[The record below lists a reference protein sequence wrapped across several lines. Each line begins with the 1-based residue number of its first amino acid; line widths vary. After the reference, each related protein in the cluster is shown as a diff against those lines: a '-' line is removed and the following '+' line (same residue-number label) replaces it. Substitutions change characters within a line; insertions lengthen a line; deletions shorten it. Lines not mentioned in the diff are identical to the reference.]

1 MERIS
6 GKIKRAKRRLRDSG
20 LVQKLM
26 AAVFIASTVLTPI
39 TPVYAATAQDTG
51 PETATVTLTETVNG
65 TLSFEGTDQMS
76 KTVEVGTEVTV
87 LATADEGY
95 FADSLSVFTSDTE
108 AEAVEVK
115 DGKAT
120 FTVNGDV
127 TVTAAFYENGSA
139 GSAALEPVE
148 VKEQRSGNIASVE
161 QYVRENMDPQYV
173 GELADG
179 SDLTRADML
188 HVTTTVVDGSQLPE
202 GTLDALWADDDGDGL
217 SDHWEAMIS
226 HGLGYA
232 ILFEADPDADYY
244 VAWVGAD
251 IEGAKLT
258 DWAAAENNAD
268 ANMRDGFIMDEATG
282 LVYVPKSYTTYDDDG
297 TLNALSSRM
306 QLVYTAQDASA
317 EAAFDIAVDSAIED
331 DGIARSGKVSASV
344 SSPYTNVVLA
354 GDEDARA
361 ALRSQSIDS
370 VTVNGIEYDAESGMW
385 SYDAE
390 TGAIELHIAPQS
402 IHVLTVSLSNS
413 ILKDVAAFF
422 GITPRA
428 FPASQNI
435 LGTWEFTTAP
445 KVGGVIRAN
454 ATVGYDG
461 DGVYTDDVYG
471 DRLNYWKMP
480 ATDVEHGMENDGPLN
495 IARKALGLENVNL
508 SGLFITGHSLMR
520 YADTPAQTVS
530 GSNSTVGTVK
540 IPQRMFISLVCS
552 HVGINDKFQID
563 SDYNHNNEGYEYS
576 GKVQF
581 RIMSVSG
588 NTAIVGVVVPTSFS
602 QAGGGFYKIKW
613 KLGEG
618 GIRLT
623 KESASPD
630 ISEGN
635 PLYSI
640 EGAVYGVYSDA
651 SCTKLVT
658 KLTVDE
664 DGKAEYWGLSP
675 ATYYVKEITAPE
687 GFFLDTSVHK
697 VTVPGGSYVNVTV
710 EDVPAGDPAVVMVGK
725 YDGEKT
731 YSELDG
737 NMPQGSASLAGAEF
751 TIEYYDTLDY
761 DDYDSLKEAGV
772 EPTRSWVIKTD
783 DSGYARLSE
792 SYLVSGDELFYF
804 NGQVQIPRGTLVMY
818 ESKAP
823 EGYILNEDYVS
834 FQKIQEA
841 TDPAITYNTAQAP
854 EEVIRGGV
862 SIQKVDASTGTTP
875 EGGASLAG
883 IEFSIINDNEND
895 VIVGGE
901 TFAPGEVVMTITTD
915 DDGRAST
922 GADALPYGSF
932 TIRESKTNDT
942 FLNTSDD
949 MHVTISEDGK
959 VYEFTAA
966 DEVVRGGV
974 EITKRDIESDL
985 STPLGGAASFDG
997 VTFEVTSLNDNPVVV
1012 GGLTYGKGDVVATL
1026 TIKDGYAATAER
1038 LLPAGDYALQEAEG
1052 TEGYNLNGKVYE
1064 FTIAED
1070 GVLVNP
1076 ATAEDGHI
1084 HNQVKRS
1091 DLEFTK
1097 KSDTTAERLAAVAF
1111 KVTSQTTGESHVI
1124 VTDENGYFSSASSWN
1139 KHSSNTNG
1147 NDWALD
1153 ADGVIDSSQL
1163 DMTAG
1168 TWFGLASDGN
1178 MTAADDARGAFP
1190 YDTYT
1195 IEELRCTANEG
1206 YTLVK
1211 TSVTITRDGVT
1222 YDFGTLDDVQP
1233 EISTTAYD
1241 PVDGDK
1247 RVPVG
1252 EVTIADKVTYSGLA
1266 EGEEYTLVTTVVD
1279 AETGDAITV
1288 DGKPVSATTAF
1299 TASGTTGHE
1308 VVEMTLPTYELGGRT
1323 ITVFEELYF
1332 SDGTLAASH
1341 LDKDDVDQQL
1351 KVIVPEIGTTAT
1363 DGADGDKTVS
1373 TDTAVNIVDTVSY
1386 KNLAVGKEYTVTGTL
1401 YDKATGEALEVDGK
1415 AVTAE
1420 ATFTPETADGTVE
1433 VTFTF
1438 DSTALDDGTQLVA
1451 FETLSQNGRE
1461 LAVHADIEDMNQTV
1475 TIENPTIGTTAV
1487 DGVDGDKNVVTDSEA
1502 TVVDT
1507 VSYDGLVPGKEYTVT
1522 GTLMD
1527 KATGEPLEVDGKAVT
1542 AETTFTAEKS
1552 SGTVNVTFT
1561 FDSRALES
1569 GTQLVAFESLSQNG
1583 NELVAHEDIEDVNQ
1597 TVTVTPPSIGTTAVD
1612 GADGDKNVVVD
1623 DAMTIRDTVT
1633 YHNLVPGREY
1643 TVKGTLHIKGTDEDG
1658 NVTETVL
1665 TDAEG
1670 NPVTAETTFTPDSP
1684 DGMVDVTFTFDGR
1697 AIPDKTEVVAFESLE
1712 QGGVELAVHADINDE
1727 NQTTTVT
1734 HPTIGTT
1741 AVDGADGD
1749 KNVVC
1754 DSESTI
1760 VDTVEYKNVVP
1771 GKEYTVTGTLYDKAT
1786 GEALEVDGKAVTA
1799 QATFTPET
1807 ADGTVEVTFTFDSRA
1822 IEAGTQLVVFETLEQ
1837 GGIEIAVHADI
1848 EDEAQTVT
1856 ITHPTI
1862 GTTAVDGHDGD
1873 KTVVTDGT
1881 TTIVDT
1887 VEYKNVVPGREY
1899 TVKGTL
1905 HIKGTDAEGNVT
1917 ETVLTDA
1924 EGNPVTAETTF
1935 TPEERSGSV
1944 EVTFTFDSTAVPHGT
1959 EIVAFESLEQGGIEI
1974 AVHADIEDENQ
1985 TTDAHVTGVGTTA
1998 SDGLDGDKTVV
2009 ADGETVITD
2018 EVAYTDAMTGTE
2030 YTVAGMLMDADTGLP
2045 ILAGDGSEKYTD
2057 ADVAAF
2063 MAKLL
2068 DALGLS
2074 AEVTDGYITL
2084 PVSEST
2090 EGHLTTTQAVHIHDD
2105 GTYEVITVT
2114 TGTDEYGLSV
2124 ATMDSTGPV
2133 SYDELDEAAKAVCAN
2148 VVVLKDA
2155 GIILD
2160 YSGVSALPANADMA
2174 AVSQL
2179 LADNAD
2185 LVDHMVFQTASV
2197 TPEEYDGTV
2206 SMNFAFDSNAVIDRL
2221 SGETKDVVVF
2231 ELMFKGS
2238 LSDDSAVIVASETD
2252 LGNEGQT
2259 VKLVPSTIG
2268 TTATDASDGDHEL
2281 MPGKDAVITDTV
2293 AYHDLIPGR
2302 EYTLKATLYDK
2313 ATGEPL
2319 SVNDKHVTA
2328 EIKFT
2333 PNSPDGTIDID
2344 LGPFDATALD
2354 GHDLVVFEELYKQA
2368 EVDGEVTDVLV
2379 AEHKDINDEAQTVTV
2394 TSTPTGGRYGKT
2406 GGDNLV
2412 YVLVALVLI
2421 GAAGCLGA
2429 YGFKARRTAKAGEA
2443 ATDDAAKPED
2453 GSGK

>member
-39 TPVYAATAQDTG
+39 TPVYAATAQDAG

-108 AEAVEVK
+108 ADAVEVK

-173 GELADG
+173 GGLADG

-188 HVTTTVVDGSQLPE
+188 HVATTVVDGSQLPE
-202 GTLDALWADDDGDGL
+202 GTLDALWADDGGDGL

-317 EAAFDIAVDSAIED
+317 EATFDIAVDSAIED
-331 DGIARSGKVSASV
+331 DGITGSGKVSASV
-344 SSPYTNVVLA
+344 SSPYTRVVLA

-370 VTVNGIEYDAESGMW
+370 VTVNGIEYAAEDGMW

-390 TGAIELHIAPQS
+390 AGAIELHIAPQS
-402 IHVLTVSLSNS
+402 IHVLTVGLSNNVF
-413 ILKDVAAFF
+413 KDVAAFF
-422 GITPRA
+422 GIS
-428 FPASQNI
+428 PAAYNPYGDDRNN

-445 KVGGVIRAN
+445 KVGGIIRAN
-454 ATVGYDG
+454 AKIGYDG
-461 DGVYTDDVYG
+461 DGIYNSDQYG
-471 DRLNYWKMP
+471 DFKAYWKQP
-480 ATDVEHGMENDGPLN
+480 AVDTENEQDVAL
-495 IARKALGLENVNL
+495 KALGVKNVNV
-508 SGLFITGHSLMR
+508 SGLFVTGNSLMR

-530 GSNSTVGTVK
+530 GSNTTAGTVK
-540 IPQRMFISLVCS
+540 ILQRNFIALFCT
-552 HVGINDKFQID
+552 HVGIDTNFNLNDG
-563 SDYNHNNEGYEYS
+563 YNRQDEPYN

-581 RIMSVSG
+581 RIVSVSG
-588 NTAIVGVVVPTSFS
+588 NTAIVGVVVPTCYT
-602 QAGGGFYKIKW
+602 QAGGGFFEINW

-623 KESASPD
+623 KESANPD

-635 PLYSI
+635 PLYSL

-1052 TEGYNLNGKVYE
+1052 TEGYNLNGKSYE

-1084 HNQVKRS
+1084 HNQVKRA

-1097 KSDTTAERLAAVAF
+1097 KSDTTAERLAGVAF
-1111 KVTSQTTGESHVI
+1111 KVTSQTTGESHII

-1139 KHSSNTNG
+1139 KHSNNTNG

-1178 MTAADDARGAFP
+1178 MTAADDARGALP

-1233 EISTTAYD
+1233 EISTNAYD

-1266 EGEEYTLVTTVVD
+1266 KGEEYTLVTTVVD

-1288 DGKPVSATTAF
+1288 DGKPVSTTTAF

-1373 TDTAVNIVDTVSY
+1373 TDTSVNIVDTVSY

-1401 YDKATGEALEVDGK
+1401 
-1415 AVTAE
+1415 
-1420 ATFTPETADGTVE
+1420 
-1433 VTFTF
+1433 
-1438 DSTALDDGTQLVA
+1438 
-1451 FETLSQNGRE
+1451 
-1461 LAVHADIEDMNQTV
+1461 
-1475 TIENPTIGTTAV
+1475 
-1487 DGVDGDKNVVTDSEA
+1487 
-1502 TVVDT
+1502 
-1507 VSYDGLVPGKEYTVT
+1507 
-1522 GTLMD
+1522 MD
-1527 KATGEPLEVDGKAVT
+1527 KATGEP
-1542 AETTFTAEKS
+1542 
-1552 SGTVNVTFT
+1552 
-1561 FDSRALES
+1561 
-1569 GTQLVAFESLSQNG
+1569 
-1583 NELVAHEDIEDVNQ
+1583 
-1597 TVTVTPPSIGTTAVD
+1597 
-1612 GADGDKNVVVD
+1612 
-1623 DAMTIRDTVT
+1623 
-1633 YHNLVPGREY
+1633 
-1643 TVKGTLHIKGTDEDG
+1643 
-1658 NVTETVL
+1658 
-1665 TDAEG
+1665 
-1670 NPVTAETTFTPDSP
+1670 
-1684 DGMVDVTFTFDGR
+1684 
-1697 AIPDKTEVVAFESLE
+1697 
-1712 QGGVELAVHADINDE
+1712 
-1727 NQTTTVT
+1727 
-1734 HPTIGTT
+1734 
-1741 AVDGADGD
+1741 
-1749 KNVVC
+1749 
-1754 DSESTI
+1754 
-1760 VDTVEYKNVVP
+1760 
-1771 GKEYTVTGTLYDKAT
+1771 
-1786 GEALEVDGKAVTA
+1786 LEVDGKAVTA

-1862 GTTAVDGHDGD
+1862 GTTA
-1873 KTVVTDGT
+1873 
-1881 TTIVDT
+1881 
-1887 VEYKNVVPGREY
+1887 
-1899 TVKGTL
+1899 
-1905 HIKGTDAEGNVT
+1905 
-1917 ETVLTDA
+1917 
-1924 EGNPVTAETTF
+1924 
-1935 TPEERSGSV
+1935 
-1944 EVTFTFDSTAVPHGT
+1944 
-1959 EIVAFESLEQGGIEI
+1959 
-1974 AVHADIEDENQ
+1974 
-1985 TTDAHVTGVGTTA
+1985 

-2018 EVAYTDAMTGTE
+2018 EVAYTDALTGTE

-2090 EGHLTTTQAVHIHDD
+2090 EGHLTTTQAVCIHDD
-2105 GTYEVITVT
+2105 GTYEVITAT
-2114 TGTDEYGLSV
+2114 TGIDEYGLSV
-2124 ATMDSTGPV
+2124 ATVDSTGPV

-2174 AVSQL
+2174 AVCQL

-2206 SMNFAFDSNAVIDRL
+2206 SMDFAFDSNAVIDRL

-2231 ELMFKGS
+2231 ELMFKGN
-2238 LSDDSAVIVASETD
+2238 LTDDSAVIVASETD
-2252 LGNEGQT
+2252 LGNEDQT

-2368 EVDGEVTDVLV
+2368 EVNGEVTDVLV

>member
-232 ILFEADPDADYY
+232 ILFEADPDVDYY

-370 VTVNGIEYDAESGMW
+370 VTVNGIDYDAESGMW

-508 SGLFITGHSLMR
+508 SGLFITGNSLMR

-602 QAGGGFYKIKW
+602 QAGGGFYKINW

-630 ISEGN
+630 ISDGN

-1052 TEGYNLNGKVYE
+1052 TEGYNLNGKSYE

-1084 HNQVKRS
+1084 HNQVKRA

-1097 KSDTTAERLAAVAF
+1097 KSDTTAERLAGVAF

-1139 KHSSNTNG
+1139 KHSNNTNG

-1299 TASGTTGHE
+1299 TASGTTGHK

-1363 DGADGDKTVS
+1363 DGADGDKNVS

-1561 FDSRALES
+1561 FDSRA
-1569 GTQLVAFESLSQNG
+1569 
-1583 NELVAHEDIEDVNQ
+1583 
-1597 TVTVTPPSIGTTAVD
+1597 
-1612 GADGDKNVVVD
+1612 
-1623 DAMTIRDTVT
+1623 
-1633 YHNLVPGREY
+1633 
-1643 TVKGTLHIKGTDEDG
+1643 
-1658 NVTETVL
+1658 
-1665 TDAEG
+1665 
-1670 NPVTAETTFTPDSP
+1670 
-1684 DGMVDVTFTFDGR
+1684 
-1697 AIPDKTEVVAFESLE
+1697 
-1712 QGGVELAVHADINDE
+1712 
-1727 NQTTTVT
+1727 
-1734 HPTIGTT
+1734 
-1741 AVDGADGD
+1741 
-1749 KNVVC
+1749 
-1754 DSESTI
+1754 
-1760 VDTVEYKNVVP
+1760 
-1771 GKEYTVTGTLYDKAT
+1771 
-1786 GEALEVDGKAVTA
+1786 
-1799 QATFTPET
+1799 
-1807 ADGTVEVTFTFDSRA
+1807 

-1905 HIKGTDAEGNVT
+1905 PIKGTDAKGNVT

-2090 EGHLTTTQAVHIHDD
+2090 EGHLTTTQAIRIHDD

-2133 SYDELDEAAKAVCAN
+2133 SYDELDEAAKAVCTN

-2206 SMNFAFDSNAVIDRL
+2206 SMDFAFDSNAVIDRL

-2231 ELMFKGS
+2231 ELMFKGN
-2238 LSDDSAVIVASETD
+2238 LTDDSAVIVASETD
-2252 LGNEGQT
+2252 LGNEDQT

>member
-6 GKIKRAKRRLRDSG
+6 GKIKRAKPRLRDSG

-95 FADSLSVFTSDTE
+95 FADSLSVFTSDRE

-508 SGLFITGHSLMR
+508 SGLFITGNSLMR

-602 QAGGGFYKIKW
+602 QAGGGFYKINW

-783 DSGYARLSE
+783 DSGYL
-792 SYLVSGDELFYF
+792 
-804 NGQVQIPRGTLVMY
+804 
-818 ESKAP
+818 
-823 EGYILNEDYVS
+823 
-834 FQKIQEA
+834 
-841 TDPAITYNTAQAP
+841 
-854 EEVIRGGV
+854 
-862 SIQKVDASTGTTP
+862 
-875 EGGASLAG
+875 
-883 IEFSIINDNEND
+883 
-895 VIVGGE
+895 
-901 TFAPGEVVMTITTD
+901 
-915 DDGRAST
+915 
-922 GADALPYGSF
+922 
-932 TIRESKTNDT
+932 RE
-942 FLNTSDD
+942 
-949 MHVTISEDGK
+949 
-959 VYEFTAA
+959 
-966 DEVVRGGV
+966 
-974 EITKRDIESDL
+974 
-985 STPLGGAASFDG
+985 
-997 VTFEVTSLNDNPVVV
+997 
-1012 GGLTYGKGDVVATL
+1012 
-1026 TIKDGYAATAER
+1026 
-1038 LLPAGDYALQEAEG
+1038 
-1052 TEGYNLNGKVYE
+1052 
-1064 FTIAED
+1064 
-1070 GVLVNP
+1070 
-1076 ATAEDGHI
+1076 
-1084 HNQVKRS
+1084 
-1091 DLEFTK
+1091 
-1097 KSDTTAERLAAVAF
+1097 
-1111 KVTSQTTGESHVI
+1111 
-1124 VTDENGYFSSASSWN
+1124 
-1139 KHSSNTNG
+1139 
-1147 NDWALD
+1147 
-1153 ADGVIDSSQL
+1153 
-1163 DMTAG
+1163 
-1168 TWFGLASDGN
+1168 
-1178 MTAADDARGAFP
+1178 
-1190 YDTYT
+1190 
-1195 IEELRCTANEG
+1195 
-1206 YTLVK
+1206 
-1211 TSVTITRDGVT
+1211 
-1222 YDFGTLDDVQP
+1222 
-1233 EISTTAYD
+1233 
-1241 PVDGDK
+1241 
-1247 RVPVG
+1247 
-1252 EVTIADKVTYSGLA
+1252 
-1266 EGEEYTLVTTVVD
+1266 
-1279 AETGDAITV
+1279 
-1288 DGKPVSATTAF
+1288 
-1299 TASGTTGHE
+1299 
-1308 VVEMTLPTYELGGRT
+1308 
-1323 ITVFEELYF
+1323 
-1332 SDGTLAASH
+1332 
-1341 LDKDDVDQQL
+1341 
-1351 KVIVPEIGTTAT
+1351 
-1363 DGADGDKTVS
+1363 
-1373 TDTAVNIVDTVSY
+1373 
-1386 KNLAVGKEYTVTGTL
+1386 
-1401 YDKATGEALEVDGK
+1401 
-1415 AVTAE
+1415 
-1420 ATFTPETADGTVE
+1420 
-1433 VTFTF
+1433 
-1438 DSTALDDGTQLVA
+1438 
-1451 FETLSQNGRE
+1451 
-1461 LAVHADIEDMNQTV
+1461 
-1475 TIENPTIGTTAV
+1475 
-1487 DGVDGDKNVVTDSEA
+1487 
-1502 TVVDT
+1502 
-1507 VSYDGLVPGKEYTVT
+1507 
-1522 GTLMD
+1522 
-1527 KATGEPLEVDGKAVT
+1527 
-1542 AETTFTAEKS
+1542 
-1552 SGTVNVTFT
+1552 
-1561 FDSRALES
+1561 
-1569 GTQLVAFESLSQNG
+1569 
-1583 NELVAHEDIEDVNQ
+1583 
-1597 TVTVTPPSIGTTAVD
+1597 
-1612 GADGDKNVVVD
+1612 
-1623 DAMTIRDTVT
+1623 
-1633 YHNLVPGREY
+1633 
-1643 TVKGTLHIKGTDEDG
+1643 
-1658 NVTETVL
+1658 
-1665 TDAEG
+1665 
-1670 NPVTAETTFTPDSP
+1670 
-1684 DGMVDVTFTFDGR
+1684 
-1697 AIPDKTEVVAFESLE
+1697 
-1712 QGGVELAVHADINDE
+1712 
-1727 NQTTTVT
+1727 
-1734 HPTIGTT
+1734 
-1741 AVDGADGD
+1741 
-1749 KNVVC
+1749 
-1754 DSESTI
+1754 
-1760 VDTVEYKNVVP
+1760 
-1771 GKEYTVTGTLYDKAT
+1771 
-1786 GEALEVDGKAVTA
+1786 
-1799 QATFTPET
+1799 
-1807 ADGTVEVTFTFDSRA
+1807 
-1822 IEAGTQLVVFETLEQ
+1822 
-1837 GGIEIAVHADI
+1837 
-1848 EDEAQTVT
+1848 
-1856 ITHPTI
+1856 
-1862 GTTAVDGHDGD
+1862 
-1873 KTVVTDGT
+1873 
-1881 TTIVDT
+1881 
-1887 VEYKNVVPGREY
+1887 
-1899 TVKGTL
+1899 
-1905 HIKGTDAEGNVT
+1905 
-1917 ETVLTDA
+1917 
-1924 EGNPVTAETTF
+1924 
-1935 TPEERSGSV
+1935 
-1944 EVTFTFDSTAVPHGT
+1944 
-1959 EIVAFESLEQGGIEI
+1959 
-1974 AVHADIEDENQ
+1974 
-1985 TTDAHVTGVGTTA
+1985 
-1998 SDGLDGDKTVV
+1998 
-2009 ADGETVITD
+2009 
-2018 EVAYTDAMTGTE
+2018 
-2030 YTVAGMLMDADTGLP
+2030 
-2045 ILAGDGSEKYTD
+2045 
-2057 ADVAAF
+2057 
-2063 MAKLL
+2063 
-2068 DALGLS
+2068 
-2074 AEVTDGYITL
+2074 
-2084 PVSEST
+2084 
-2090 EGHLTTTQAVHIHDD
+2090 
-2105 GTYEVITVT
+2105 
-2114 TGTDEYGLSV
+2114 
-2124 ATMDSTGPV
+2124 
-2133 SYDELDEAAKAVCAN
+2133 
-2148 VVVLKDA
+2148 
-2155 GIILD
+2155 
-2160 YSGVSALPANADMA
+2160 
-2174 AVSQL
+2174 
-2179 LADNAD
+2179 
-2185 LVDHMVFQTASV
+2185 
-2197 TPEEYDGTV
+2197 
-2206 SMNFAFDSNAVIDRL
+2206 
-2221 SGETKDVVVF
+2221 
-2231 ELMFKGS
+2231 
-2238 LSDDSAVIVASETD
+2238 
-2252 LGNEGQT
+2252 
-2259 VKLVPSTIG
+2259 
-2268 TTATDASDGDHEL
+2268 
-2281 MPGKDAVITDTV
+2281 
-2293 AYHDLIPGR
+2293 
-2302 EYTLKATLYDK
+2302 
-2313 ATGEPL
+2313 
-2319 SVNDKHVTA
+2319 
-2328 EIKFT
+2328 
-2333 PNSPDGTIDID
+2333 
-2344 LGPFDATALD
+2344 
-2354 GHDLVVFEELYKQA
+2354 
-2368 EVDGEVTDVLV
+2368 
-2379 AEHKDINDEAQTVTV
+2379 
-2394 TSTPTGGRYGKT
+2394 
-2406 GGDNLV
+2406 
-2412 YVLVALVLI
+2412 
-2421 GAAGCLGA
+2421 
-2429 YGFKARRTAKAGEA
+2429 
-2443 ATDDAAKPED
+2443 
-2453 GSGK
+2453 

>member
-20 LVQKLM
+20 LVQKFM
-26 AAVFIASTVLTPI
+26 AAVFIASTVLTPV
-39 TPVYAATAQDTG
+39 TPVYAATAQDAE
-51 PETATVTLTETVNG
+51 PETATVTLTETMNG
-65 TLSFEGTDQMS
+65 TLSFEGTEGLS
-76 KTVEVGTEVTV
+76 KTVDVGSEVTV
-87 LATADEGY
+87 LATADDGY
-95 FADSLSVFTSDTE
+95 FADSLSVFTSETE

-120 FTVNGDV
+120 FTVEGDV

-232 ILFEADPDADYY
+232 ILFEADPDVDYY

-370 VTVNGIEYDAESGMW
+370 VTVNGIDYDAESGMW

-461 DGVYTDDVYG
+461 NGVYTDDVYG

-508 SGLFITGHSLMR
+508 SGLFITGYSLMR

-540 IPQRMFISLVCS
+540 IPQRMFISFVCS

-602 QAGGGFYKIKW
+602 QAGGGFYKINW

-630 ISEGN
+630 ISDGN

-772 EPTRSWVIKTD
+772 ELTRSWVIKTD

-1084 HNQVKRS
+1084 HNQVKRA

-1097 KSDTTAERLAAVAF
+1097 KSDTTAERLAGVAF

-1279 AETGDAITV
+1279 AETGDAINV

-1386 KNLAVGKEYTVTGTL
+1386 KNLAVGKEYTVNGTL
-1401 YDKATGEALEVDGK
+1401 MDKATGEPLEVDGK
-1415 AVTAE
+1415 AVTAQ
-1420 ATFTPETADGTVE
+1420 ATFTPETAYGTVE

-1461 LAVHADIEDMNQTV
+1461 LAVHADIEDMNQTI

-1507 VSYDGLVPGKEYTVT
+1507 ISYNGLVPGKEYTVT

-1542 AETTFTAEKS
+1542 AQTTFTAEKS

-1569 GTQLVAFESLSQNG
+1569 GTQLVAFERLSQNG

-1754 DSESTI
+1754 DSE
-1760 VDTVEYKNVVP
+1760 
-1771 GKEYTVTGTLYDKAT
+1771 G
-1786 GEALEVDGKAVTA
+1786 
-1799 QATFTPET
+1799 
-1807 ADGTVEVTFTFDSRA
+1807 
-1822 IEAGTQLVVFETLEQ
+1822 
-1837 GGIEIAVHADI
+1837 
-1848 EDEAQTVT
+1848 
-1856 ITHPTI
+1856 
-1862 GTTAVDGHDGD
+1862 
-1873 KTVVTDGT
+1873 
-1881 TTIVDT
+1881 TIVDT

-1935 TPEERSGSV
+1935 TPEERSGTV

-2018 EVAYTDAMTGTE
+2018 EVAYTDALTGTE
-2030 YTVAGMLMDADTGLP
+2030 YTVAGMLMDAETGLP
-2045 ILAGDGSEKYTD
+2045 ILTGDGSEKYTD

>member
-461 DGVYTDDVYG
+461 DGVYTHDVYG

-480 ATDVEHGMENDGPLN
+480 ATDVKHGMENDGPLN

-508 SGLFITGHSLMR
+508 SGLFITGNSLMR

-602 QAGGGFYKIKW
+602 QAGGGFYKINW

-1097 KSDTTAERLAAVAF
+1097 KSDTTAERLAGVAF

-1643 TVKGTLHIKGTDEDG
+1643 TVKGTLHIKGTD
-1658 NVTETVL
+1658 
-1665 TDAEG
+1665 
-1670 NPVTAETTFTPDSP
+1670 
-1684 DGMVDVTFTFDGR
+1684 
-1697 AIPDKTEVVAFESLE
+1697 
-1712 QGGVELAVHADINDE
+1712 
-1727 NQTTTVT
+1727 
-1734 HPTIGTT
+1734 
-1741 AVDGADGD
+1741 
-1749 KNVVC
+1749 
-1754 DSESTI
+1754 
-1760 VDTVEYKNVVP
+1760 
-1771 GKEYTVTGTLYDKAT
+1771 
-1786 GEALEVDGKAVTA
+1786 
-1799 QATFTPET
+1799 
-1807 ADGTVEVTFTFDSRA
+1807 
-1822 IEAGTQLVVFETLEQ
+1822 
-1837 GGIEIAVHADI
+1837 
-1848 EDEAQTVT
+1848 
-1856 ITHPTI
+1856 
-1862 GTTAVDGHDGD
+1862 
-1873 KTVVTDGT
+1873 
-1881 TTIVDT
+1881 
-1887 VEYKNVVPGREY
+1887 
-1899 TVKGTL
+1899 
-1905 HIKGTDAEGNVT
+1905 AEGNVT

-2090 EGHLTTTQAVHIHDD
+2090 EGHLTTTQAIRIHDD

-2133 SYDELDEAAKAVCAN
+2133 SYDELDEAAKAVCTN

-2206 SMNFAFDSNAVIDRL
+2206 SMDFAFDSNAVIDRL

-2231 ELMFKGS
+2231 ELMFKGN
-2238 LSDDSAVIVASETD
+2238 LTDDSAVIVASETD
-2252 LGNEGQT
+2252 LGNEDQT

-2394 TSTPTGGRYGKT
+2394 TSTPTGGHYGKT

-2429 YGFKARRTAKAGEA
+2429 YGFKALRTAKAGEA